1 MKKVR
6 LLPLLLAL
14 SLLLSGCSSTLE
26 QTIPAETETKEKE
39 IVEDQ
44 KNSLAIFNPSSDDEL
59 NIMMIGNSNCYYWT
73 DELYGIL
80 TEAGYQNVSVCNVY
94 YSGCTFE
101 KHWNWLRG
109 DEANYEFFIH
119 NSRGKNAQKNVSLKT
134 ALAYQNWDAFF
145 LVSGNSKEVYA
156 GNVEGYENPLR
167 AYLPLVVNYLREKFP
182 CAEYYWQQIWA
193 QGLGKRST
201 SLEVQAQA
209 AADFKAVSLR
219 LTKDFNLIN
228 VPQGDAW
235 QTVRHDPLI
244 REDGKK
250 TLNTR
255 IFQGKSDYDDQIHDG
270 DVGGGQYL
278 NACVFFE
285 VLTKKSC
292 VGTSYRP
299 QYTYKGKDMSLSEE
313 KIALLQKTAHEAV
326 AKAYGEDFAQ

>member
-6 LLPLLLAL
+6 LLPLFLAL
-14 SLLLSGCSSTLE
+14 SLLLSGCASTLE

-145 LVSGNSKEVYA
+145 LVSGRIRESSSRIPSFGCELLARKI
-156 GNVEGYENPLR
+156 PLR
-167 AYLPLVVNYLREKFP
+167 GILL
-182 CAEYYWQQIWA
+182 
-193 QGLGKRST
+193 
-201 SLEVQAQA
+201 
-209 AADFKAVSLR
+209 AADLGARSR
-219 LTKDFNLIN
+219 
-228 VPQGDAW
+228 
-235 QTVRHDPLI
+235 
-244 REDGKK
+244 K
-250 TLNTR
+250 TLH
-255 IFQGKSDYDDQIHDG
+255 QS
-270 DVGGGQYL
+270 
-278 NACVFFE
+278 
-285 VLTKKSC
+285 
-292 VGTSYRP
+292 
-299 QYTYKGKDMSLSEE
+299 
-313 KIALLQKTAHEAV
+313 
-326 AKAYGEDFAQ
+326 